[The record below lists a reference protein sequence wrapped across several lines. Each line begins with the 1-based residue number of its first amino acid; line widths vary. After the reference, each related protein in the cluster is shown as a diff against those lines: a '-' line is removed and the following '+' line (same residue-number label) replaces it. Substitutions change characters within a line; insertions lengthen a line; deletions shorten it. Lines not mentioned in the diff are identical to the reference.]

1 MKKKIFSLFLLL
13 TLPFIASGQVKIG
26 ELWYVL
32 SGTEAEVTFARDTY
46 RYRHT
51 DIIIPTS
58 VSYDEV
64 DYSVTSIA
72 KSAFYDCDSLKNIV
86 IPNSVTNIGDYA
98 FYDCDGLLSVEIPNS
113 VTSIGDRTFEDCT
126 FISESFINHSS
137 LSDEVHWGA
146 KVVDA
151 EEIDGLVIE
160 GNTLIHCRPWIT
172 NVTIPE
178 TVTSIGDGAF
188 YRCRLLS
195 SITIPESVVSI
206 GYSAFS
212 DCRSLT
218 SITIPKNIETIEESA
233 FVDCFFNAENFVNH
247 STLSDENNW
256 GAVVVDGEEKDGVLI
271 HDNTL
276 ICCRPTVNSVTIPNN
291 VTSVGEYAF
300 YGCSLLT
307 SITIPEGVTSIG
319 GYVFCNSYN
328 LTHISLPASLEHID
342 NTAFNLCP
350 NLKNISVDFS
360 NPTFSAFANEALIE
374 KATNTLFFGTVSGY
388 IPPTVTAIGDYA
400 FCGRILKNQH
410 IDIPQDVVSIGDYAF
425 VASFIRSISIND
437 KLKSCGSEAFAFIG
451 IVDLSQ
457 GTTQITDVYIKDL
470 TAWFTIDYG
479 AGGSQPLYSGAN
491 LYLNGQLL
499 NSITIPEE
507 IEVVKQNA
515 LWGWSGK
522 EIIIPKT
529 VKAISYGAFSECNEL
544 ERVVSYIPADAIF
557 EVPDL
562 YNFQKCSLYVPAGA
576 KESYIAKGWD
586 EHFDPIIEMEPE
598 PFTLN
603 VSSAEYA
610 TLYLTEA
617 VEVPENVEVYTAEE
631 VSNGYVYLNPV
642 TGVIPSNTGV
652 VVYAEEGS
660 YGFAYY
666 TGEPVSPVLNNLFK
680 GTAVD
685 TYITPSKGKTAYVL
699 SAVDGEVGFYRAE
712 LKNGQFLNNANK
724 VYLEVPE
731 LALKEGEIDS
741 SQQLS
746 LKFKFPETTAVEG
759 VEVSTTQ
766 TDLYYNLKG
775 VRIARPT
782 QKGIYLKNGKKFIVK

>member
-46 RYRHT
+46 GYRHS

-72 KSAFYDCDSLKNIV
+72 KTAFYDCDSLKNIV
-86 IPNSVTNIGDYA
+86 IPNSVTNIGNYA

-113 VTSIGDRTFEDCT
+113 VTSIGDRTFEGCT
-126 FISESFINHSS
+126 FISENFINHSS

-146 KVVDA
+146 KVVDT

-160 GNTLIHCRPWIT
+160 GNTLIHGRPWIT

-178 TVTSIGDGAF
+178 TVTSIGDEAF
-188 YRCRLLS
+188 RDCILLS

-212 DCRSLT
+212 HCRSLT
-218 SITIPKNIETIEESA
+218 NITIPKNIETIEGYA

-247 STLSDENNW
+247 SALSDENNW
-256 GAVVVDGEEKDGVLI
+256 GAVVVNGEEKDGVLI

-291 VTSVGEYAF
+291 VTSVGESAF
-300 YGCSLLT
+300 GYCSLLT

-319 GYVFCNSYN
+319 AYAFLYCQN
-328 LTHISLPASLEHID
+328 LTHIYFPASLD
-342 NTAFNLCP
+342 NIGNHAFNFCF
-350 NLKNISVDFS
+350 NLKYISVDFR
-360 NPTFSAFANEALIE
+360 NPIFIAYANEALIE
-374 KATNTLFFGTVSGY
+374 KATNILLCGTTSGY
-388 IPPTVTAIGDYA
+388 IPPTVTAIGNQA
-400 FCGRILKNQH
+400 FVGRIFDNHH
-410 IDIPQDVVSIGDYAF
+410 INIPENVSSIGQYAF
-425 VASFIRSISIND
+425 VASSVRSISINKNLTFCD
-437 KLKSCGSEAFAFIG
+437 YAAFNFSDI
-451 IVDLSQ
+451 LCPYY
-457 GTTQITDVYIKDL
+457 TTQISDVYIEDL
-470 TAWFTIDYG
+470 TAWFNIDFPNPR
-479 AGGSQPLYSGAN
+479 STPLMNGAN
-491 LYLNGQLL
+491 LYLNDQLL

-507 IEVVKQNA
+507 IEVVKQSA

-562 YNFQKCSLYVPAGA
+562 DNFQKCSLYVPAGA

-586 EHFDPIIEMEPE
+586 EYFDPIIEMEPE

-610 TLYLTEA
+610 TLYLTDA

-652 VVYAEEGS
+652 VVHAEEGS
-660 YGFAYY
+660 YDFAYY

-731 LALKEGEIDS
+731 LALNEGEIDS

-766 TDLYYNLKG
+766 TDVYYNLKG
-775 VRIARPT
+775 VRITRPT